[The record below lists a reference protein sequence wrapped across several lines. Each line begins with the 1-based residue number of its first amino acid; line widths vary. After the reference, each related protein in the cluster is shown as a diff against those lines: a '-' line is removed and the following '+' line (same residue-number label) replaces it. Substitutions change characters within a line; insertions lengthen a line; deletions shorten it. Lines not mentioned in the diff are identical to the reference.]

1 MAHLVFDVMMRNKV
15 SSRTLCTK
23 PLSPHAM
30 YHEHFLYIGLAT
42 KTRDGPKIY
51 IFFAGKQLLIFD
63 S

>member
-51 IFFAGKQLLIFD
+51 FSFLLAAAA
-63 S
+63 